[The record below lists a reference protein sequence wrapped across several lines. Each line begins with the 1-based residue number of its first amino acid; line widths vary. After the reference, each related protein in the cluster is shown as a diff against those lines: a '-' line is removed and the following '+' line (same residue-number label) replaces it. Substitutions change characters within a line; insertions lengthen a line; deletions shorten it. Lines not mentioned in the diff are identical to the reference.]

1 MWRAC
6 IPFFLWKSSLHLE
19 WQYSSTVTA
28 APMSVV
34 GKFQL
39 PTLVKPLAPLLT
51 YLHTPQWDRIRKN
64 CAKNQ
69 VVLTTIPVLILGQ
82 WDILFHDFTCIC
94 FTDFFL
100 MSHFWLLQ
108 HQHLQKSK
116 GQKNIRETNGGQRCP
131 IDLRFSKGMVTT
143 IFSLWVCWQTLKNL
157 KFLGWMWQTKML
169 WP

>member
-1 MWRAC
+1 MWSAC

-69 VVLTTIPVLILGQ
+69 HGQFFTDLARNYNVNGTRIRYKNNIFLGKILG
-82 WDILFHDFTCIC
+82 WILWMKMNGRMNQQIKNTRRIFPCMPKLFLSEDSPLTCQKAN
-94 FTDFFL
+94 FSPAYQNFL
-100 MSHFWLLQ
+100 SL
-108 HQHLQKSK
+108 
-116 GQKNIRETNGGQRCP
+116 CP
-131 IDLRFSKGMVTT
+131 FS
-143 IFSLWVCWQTLKNL
+143 
-157 KFLGWMWQTKML
+157 
-169 WP
+169 